1 MNKFVVIDIET
12 ANPDLLSICQIG
24 IVFFENGQIV
34 TKWETLVNPQDYFDP
49 MNVYIHG
56 ITARDVKDA
65 PILSDVV
72 PIIKEFFSNNVI
84 CSYGAF
90 DKAAMLR
97 IFPALPNQW
106 LDIMRVVRRCWNDK
120 FGDKGYGLA
129 KVSRFLKIKQENHH
143 NALDDAIVAGH
154 ILNRA
159 LSESNEDLNYWLER
173 IKKPLHLEYDENG
186 NILPKIKR
194 QGNPD
199 GLLYG
204 EVIVFTGELSIPRHI
219 AAEKAASVGCDV
231 VDGVSKKVTL
241 LVKGIQDKSRLAGKE
256 LSNKE
261 IKAQT
266 LISKGYNIKILSE
279 YDFLR
284 LIAENS

>member
-1 MNKFVVIDIET
+1 MNKFIVIDIET
-12 ANPDLLSICQIG
+12 ANPDLLSICQVG
-24 IVFFENGQIV
+24 IVFFENGQVV

-49 MNVYIHG
+49 INICVHG
-56 ITARDVKDA
+56 ITPQDVKDA
-65 PILSDVV
+65 PLLSDVV
-72 PIIKEFFSNNVI
+72 PIIKDFFSNNII

-90 DKAAMLR
+90 DKAAMMR
-97 IFPALPNQW
+97 IFPTLPNQW
-106 LDIMRVVRRCWNDK
+106 LDIMRVARRCWSDK
-120 FGDKGYGLA
+120 FAEKGYGLE
-129 KVSRFLKIKQENHH
+129 KVSNFLKIEQKHHH

-159 LSESNEDLNYWLER
+159 LTESNKDLDYWLER

-194 QGNPD
+194 QGNTD
-199 GLLYG
+199 GPLYG
-204 EVIVFTGELSIPRHI
+204 EVIVFTGELSMPRQT

-256 LSNKE
+256 LSHKE
-261 IKAQT
+261 IKAKD
-266 LISKGYNIKILSE
+266 LISKGHMIKILSE
-279 YDFLR
+279 DDFLKM
-284 LIAENS
+284 IEES